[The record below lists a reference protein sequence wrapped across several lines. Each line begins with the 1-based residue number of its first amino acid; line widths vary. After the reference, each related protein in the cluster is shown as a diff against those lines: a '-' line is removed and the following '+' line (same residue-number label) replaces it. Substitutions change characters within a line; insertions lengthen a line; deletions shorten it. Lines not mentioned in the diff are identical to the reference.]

1 MIASP
6 ASDTIEVIEP
16 EQTIQY
22 VSGASLAGNGI
33 IWPFSIDSITDA
45 YGERPPPCEGC
56 NTFHGGADFAH
67 NAGQPIPAIADGI
80 VRSVDFP
87 SDFGQLVS
95 TLYAH
100 MVAGSPTVN
109 TGDIVRSGQV
119 IGYVGETGLAFGEHL
134 HLEILLD
141 GSVRTDPVAWLRNN
155 AG

>member
-1 MIASP
+1 
-6 ASDTIEVIEP
+6 
-16 EQTIQY
+16 
-22 VSGASLAGNGI
+22 
-33 IWPFSIDSITDA
+33 
-45 YGERPPPCEGC
+45 
-56 NTFHGGADFAH
+56 
-67 NAGQPIPAIADGI
+67 
-80 VRSVDFP
+80 
-87 SDFGQLVS
+87 
-95 TLYAH
+95 